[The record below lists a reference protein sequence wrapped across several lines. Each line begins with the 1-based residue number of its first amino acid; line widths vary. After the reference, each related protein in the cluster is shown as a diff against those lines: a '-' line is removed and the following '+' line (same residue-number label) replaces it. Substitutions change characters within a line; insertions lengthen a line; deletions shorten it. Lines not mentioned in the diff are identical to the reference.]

1 MPQITAGVGGVN
13 REIKQGYAG
22 VSGVNRPIFSGK
34 VSAVLTVSGS
44 RCGIR
49 KGCLYTTVNGTSA
62 SSIYSSTF
70 SIKFS
75 KKLTFNNAGPSG
87 RDVYLHKK
95 QGSWYYCPYRITIGT
110 YQATAVKSSSSTSYT
125 PKIPSGSIPMVTD
138 SASFYISNSS
148 VSSNTTS
155 DTEIQ
160 LDQLIFYPEEYPNGL
175 EIPMDLLVTAYPS
188 NNPSQTIELIEL

>member
-1 MPQITAGVGGVN
+1 
-13 REIKQGYAG
+13 
-22 VSGVNRPIFSGK
+22 
-34 VSAVLTVSGS
+34 
-44 RCGIR
+44 
-49 KGCLYTTVNGTSA
+49 
-62 SSIYSSTF
+62 
-70 SIKFS
+70 
-75 KKLTFNNAGPSG
+75 
-87 RDVYLHKK
+87 
-95 QGSWYYCPYRITIGT
+95 
-110 YQATAVKSSSSTSYT
+110 
-125 PKIPSGSIPMVTD
+125 MVTD